1 MAEIE
6 VISTCLIGAA
16 ASETSNTA
24 VSRVDLTPWDLQFL
38 HIGPIQK
45 GLLFRIP
52 SSAPGFIIPHLKTSL
67 SSALAF
73 YPPLAG
79 RFAADAN
86 PEDGTTSLFVDCNNA
101 GVEFV
106 EARASAVTV
115 AAVLD
120 PSNNDVPEIVQS
132 FFTLNGIRNVH
143 GISKP
148 LMGVQV
154 TALLD
159 GYFIGC
165 SMNHTLADGTSFWNF
180 FRSWSELSRGFPHL
194 STAPV
199 LDRWFPDNSPRPVPL
214 PGEISFPGNL
224 PPSLLPERVF
234 HLSKESIA
242 KLKQKANSEMGMP
255 QNFISS
261 LQAYTAHIWRSLTR
275 ARRLDLDEDVHVM
288 MAVGTRA
295 RVPLPEGYWGN
306 GAYMMMVTA
315 EAGEVLNR
323 GLGWTAW
330 QLKEAVGKQSSEE
343 VEKHYRNWV
352 TSSDPF
358 GEGELLLANALLMS
372 SSPRFDVYGT
382 DFGWGKPVG
391 VRSGSANKPDGKVTL
406 YSGQE
411 QGSVDIEMCIHGRTL
426 EGLANDPEFLEYM
439 RIN

>member
-1 MAEIE
+1 MAETE
-6 VISTCLIGAA
+6 VISTCLVGAAAA
-16 ASETSNTA
+16 ASETSNT

-52 SSAPGFIIPHLKTSL
+52 SSAAPGFIPHLKTSL

-79 RFAADAN
+79 RFAALPN
-86 PEDGTTSLFVDCNNA
+86 PVDGTTSLFVDCNNA

-106 EARASAVTV
+106 EAKAAGVTV

-120 PSNNDVPEIVQS
+120 PSNNNVPGIVRS

-154 TALLD
+154 TELHD

-165 SMNHTLADGTSFWNF
+165 TLNHTLADGTSFWNF
-180 FRSWSELSRGFPHL
+180 FRSWSELSRGLPHL
-194 STAPV
+194 STPPV
-199 LDRWFPDNSPRPVPL
+199 LDRWFPDNFPRPVPL
-214 PGEISFPGNL
+214 PGEISFLGNL

-242 KLKQKANSEMGMP
+242 KLKEKANSEMGMP
-255 QNFISS
+255 QNSISS
-261 LQAYTAHIWRSLTR
+261 LQAYTAHVWRSLTR
-275 ARRLDLDEDVHVM
+275 ARRLDLDEDVRVIM
-288 MAVGTRA
+288 GVGTRA

-306 GAYMMMVTA
+306 GAYMVKVTA
-315 EAGEVLNR
+315 KAGEVLNR

-330 QLKEAVGKQSSEE
+330 QLKEAVAKQSSEE
-343 VEKHYRNWV
+343 VERHYRNWV
-352 TSSDPF
+352 RSSDLF
-358 GEGELLLANALLMS
+358 GEGELLSANALVMS

-382 DFGWGKPVG
+382 DFGWGKPVA
-391 VRSGSANKPDGKVTL
+391 VRSGAANKPDGKVTL
-406 YSGQE
+406 YGGEE
-411 QGSVDIEMCIHGRTL
+411 QGSVDIEMCIDGRTL
-426 EGLANDPEFLEYM
+426 ERLGDYLP
-439 RIN
+439 